1 VLHFGRAEGGT
12 VRRTDWAGPSDV
24 GPERTRLA
32 ASAEPASPWRQ
43 WGPYLSARQ
52 WGTVREDYSA
62 DGDAW
67 AYFPFDH
74 ARSRAYRW
82 GEDGLGGICDRWQ
95 HLNLALALWNGRD
108 PILKERLFGLT
119 NGEGNHGEDVKEH
132 WWSLDAT
139 PTSSYLRW
147 KYRYPQAE
155 FPYARLREENARRD
169 RHEPEYE
176 LGDTGVLAD
185 NRFFDIEVTYAKA
198 APDDICMRVTVE
210 NRGPDAADLHVLPT
224 LWFRNTWAWGRDD
237 RRPLLTTG
245 AAGDRMSVVAAT
257 HATLGDYWLAA
268 DDAPPLLFTE
278 NETNAELLFGTQNP
292 TAYVKDG
299 IGDHVVRGAASVEP
313 LQRGTKAAAWYRMT
327 LAAGETRELRL
338 RLATTVPTRARMDE
352 VDDVIALRR
361 TESDAFAGSLCP
373 PGTPEAAQLVQRRAV
388 AGLLW
393 SRKTYRY
400 EVREW
405 LEGDPLQPAPPAER
419 RGGRN
424 TGWRHLY
431 NADVISMPDEWEYP
445 WYAAWDLAFHTVPLA
460 FVDPAFA
467 KEQLILLCREWY
479 MHPDGQLPAYE
490 WELGDVNPPVH
501 AWAAWRV
508 YKIDARTSGVPDREF
523 LARVFH
529 KLLLNFSW
537 WVNRKDADGS
547 NVFEGGFLGLDNIGL
562 FDRSAPL
569 PSGGRLEQ
577 SDATSWMAMFSLNML
592 AIALELATGDRAYE
606 DVATKFFEH
615 FLAIAHATTAEG
627 RKGEALWDDDD
638 GFFYDVLSQTTDGTS
653 SSQRLRVRSLVGLL
667 PLLAV
672 ETLDASVL
680 AALPDFAARVRWYV
694 KNRPDLCSNVFTAD
708 QPGQDERRMLSL
720 VNADQL
726 RRVLARMLDE
736 EEFLSPH
743 GIRSLSAAHRD
754 PVRLVLDGVVHE
766 VDYEPGE
773 STTPMFG
780 GNSNWRG
787 PVWMPVNFLLV
798 EALQKYHHYFGAE
811 LTVPLPTRGG
821 QPHDLADV
829 ADELSRRLI
838 GLFLPG
844 ADGWRPADGADLRHG
859 SPIDWSADPTFYEYF
874 RGDTGAGLGASHQT
888 GWTALVAKLIRQLGS
903 AL

>member
-1 VLHFGRAEGGT
+1 M
-12 VRRTDWAGPSDV
+12 RRTDWGGTSNDD
-24 GPERTRLA
+24 PEQTRLA
-32 ASAEPASPWRQ
+32 ESAGPGAPWRQ

-62 DGDAW
+62 GGDAW

-82 GEDGLGGICDRWQ
+82 GEDGLGGISDRWQ

-147 KYRYPQAE
+147 LYRYPQAE
-155 FPYARLREENARRD
+155 FPYAGLRAESSRRS

-176 LGDTGVLAD
+176 LADTGVLD
-185 NRFFDIEVTYAKA
+185 GNRFFDVEVTYAKA
-198 APDDICMRVTVE
+198 APDDICMLVRVT
-210 NRGPDAADLHVLPT
+210 NRGPEPAPLHVLPT
-224 LWFRNTWAWGRDD
+224 LWFRNTWGWGRDE
-237 RRPLLTTG
+237 RRPQLHALPEQKG
-245 AAGDRMSVVAAT
+245 LSVVAAT

-268 DDAPPLLFTE
+268 DGAPPLLVTD
-278 NETNAELLFGTQNP
+278 NETNSELLFGTAN
-292 TAYVKDG
+292 TSAYVKDG
-299 IGDHVVRGAASVEP
+299 IGEHVIRGAATVNP
-313 LQRGTKAAAWYRMT
+313 DGQGTKAAAWYRLD
-327 LAAGETRELRL
+327 LAAGETRVLRL
-338 RLATTVPTRARMDE
+338 RLSTTKPSPRRLAAVDE
-352 VDDVIALRR
+352 VVEQRR
-361 TESDAFAGSLCP
+361 AECDLWADGLCP
-373 PGTPEAAQLVQRRAV
+373 PGTPDPARRVQRAAV

-393 SRKTYRY
+393 ARKAYRY

-405 LEGDPLQPAPPAER
+405 LEGDPHQPPPPAER
-419 RGGRN
+419 WSGRN
-424 TGWRHLY
+424 SGWRHLY

-460 FVDPAFA
+460 FVDPDFA
-467 KEQLILLCREWY
+467 KEQLVLLCREWY
-479 MHPDGQLPAYE
+479 MHPSGQLPAYE

-508 YKIDARTSGVPDREF
+508 YKIDAKATGTPDREF

-592 AIALELATGDRAYE
+592 AIALELARGDRAYE

-638 GFFYDVLSQTTDGTS
+638 GFFYDVLFQTSGGQS
-653 SSQRLRVRSLVGLL
+653 SAQRLRVRSLVGLL

-672 ETLDASVL
+672 ETLDASVFEE
-680 AALPDFAARVRWYV
+680 LPDFAARVSWYV
-694 KNRPDLCSNVFTAD
+694 KNRPDLCSNVFTAET
-708 QPGQDERRMLSL
+708 PGEEERRMLSL

-726 RRVLARMLDE
+726 VRVLTRMLDT

-754 PVRLVLDGVVHE
+754 PVRLVLDGVDHQ
-766 VDYEPGE
+766 VDYEPAE

-798 EALQKYHHYFGAE
+798 EALQKYHHYYGDA
-811 LTVPLPTRGG
+811 LTVAFPSGG
-821 QPHDLADV
+821 GEQRDLGDV

-844 ADGWRPADGADLRHG
+844 PDGWRPADGADLRRG
-859 SPIDWSADPTFYEYF
+859 APADWSADPTFYEYF
-874 RGDTGAGLGASHQT
+874 HGDTGVGLGASHQT
-888 GWTALVAKLIRQLGS
+888 GWTALVAKLIRQLGPEV
-903 AL
+903 